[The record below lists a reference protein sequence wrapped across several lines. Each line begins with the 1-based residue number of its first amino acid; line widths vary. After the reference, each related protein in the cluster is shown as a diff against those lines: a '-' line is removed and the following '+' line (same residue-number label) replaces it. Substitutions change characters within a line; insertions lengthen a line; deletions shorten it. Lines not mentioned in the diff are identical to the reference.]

1 MNAVTTSFLACAC
14 ILGGTSLGMM
24 AGRALPAHH
33 LSTES
38 KDAVKLGLTLI
49 TTLTAL
55 VLGLLIATAKGTYD
69 TQNSAVKEL
78 SAEIILLDRTLA
90 IYGSETMEA
99 RQLLRRAGTL
109 TLQRLWPD
117 DGAGPANLT
126 PGEARVEMEDFYN
139 RVGALSPEPED
150 VRRAAIKAHALDI
163 TEDLGRMRLR
173 LFAQRGSSVPLPFLA
188 VLIAWLVV
196 LFTGY
201 ALIAPRNTT
210 VVAGL
215 IVCTLSV
222 SAALFLILELDSP
235 LDGILKIPSAPLR
248 DALSR
253 VGE

>member
-1 MNAVTTSFLACAC
+1 LTSGTTSFLACAC
-14 ILGGTSLGMM
+14 ILGGASLGMIV
-24 AGRALPAHH
+24 GRALPAHH

-90 IYGSETMEA
+90 LYGSETMEA

-109 TLQRLWPD
+109 TLQRLWPN
-117 DGAGPANLT
+117 DGAEPANLT
-126 PGEARVEMEDFYN
+126 PGEARAEMEDFYN
-139 RVGALSPEPED
+139 RVGALSPETAD

-163 TEDLGRMRLR
+163 TEDLGRARLR

-188 VLIAWLVV
+188 VLVAWLVV
-196 LFTGY
+196 LFAGY
-201 ALIAPRNTT
+201 ALIAPRNMT
-210 VVAGL
+210 VVVGL
-215 IVCTLSV
+215 IVCVLSA

-235 LDGILKIPSAPLR
+235 LDGILKIPSAPLS